1 MGILAKFENR
11 LEQMVSG
18 VFAKA
23 FRSAVQPV
31 EVAAALQREVDNSA
45 QILSRNRRLVPNQF
59 HVELSVADY
68 ERLSP
73 YSSTLAEELTEMLRE
88 HAHEQSY
95 VFTGP
100 ISIGF
105 EERDDLSTGRFRVRS
120 SALAKV
126 TPVSDRSV
134 TDTAVR
140 RARVILEVNGMKHPL
155 DPPGIVIG
163 RGTEADLRINDPG
176 VSRRHAEI
184 RVSAQGASSHGGTQV
199 SVVDLGSTNG
209 MLVNGSRVQQAT
221 LDDGATVKIG
231 NTTMTVRFVP
241 DEGHRPADRTAD
253 RPADPTSG
261 RPADRPDDQS
271 DWGRPSAWDRPDQ
284 GGHGV

>member
-1 MGILAKFENR
+1 MGRLQR
-11 LEQMVSG
+11 LESKLEQLVSG
-18 VFAKA
+18 TFAKA

-31 EVAAALQREVDNSA
+31 ELAAALQREVDNSA

-59 HVELSVADY
+59 HVELSPADHD
-68 ERLSP
+68 RLSP
-73 YSSTLAEELTEMLRE
+73 YSSTLTDELVEMLRE

-100 ISIGF
+100 VSIGF
-105 EERDDLSTGRFRVRS
+105 DRSEDLTTGRFRVRS
-120 SALAKV
+120 SALASV
-126 TPVSDRSV
+126 TPASDRAV

-184 RVSAQGASSHGGTQV
+184 RIHPGDGIAPQV

-209 MLVNGSRVQQAT
+209 MLVNGHKVGQAT
-221 LDDGATVKIG
+221 LQDGAVVKIG
-231 NTTMTVRFVP
+231 TTSMTIRFVEQREH
-241 DEGHRPADRTAD
+241 DEGA
-253 RPADPTSG
+253 G
-261 RPADRPDDQS
+261 R
-271 DWGRPSAWDRPDQ
+271 
-284 GGHGV
+284 V

>member
-1 MGILAKFENR
+1 MGMIQRFESR
-11 LEQMVSG
+11 LEQLVSG
-18 VFAKA
+18 AFARA

-45 QILSRNRRLVPNQF
+45 QILSRDRRLVPNQF
-59 HVELSVADY
+59 HVELSPQDH
-68 ERLSP
+68 ERLAP
-73 YSSTLAEELTEMLRE
+73 YSSTLADELVEMLRD

-100 ISIGF
+100 VSISF
-105 EERDDLSTGRFRVRS
+105 DERDDLSTGRFRVRS
-120 SALAKV
+120 AALAKV
-126 TPVSDRSV
+126 TPQSDAAV

-140 RARVILEVNGMKHPL
+140 RAKVILEVNGMRHPL

-184 RVSAQGASSHGGTQV
+184 RIYPGDTGTPQV

-209 MLVNGSRVQQAT
+209 MLVNGHKVQQAT
-221 LDDGATVKIG
+221 LTDGAQIKIG
-231 NTTMTVRFVP
+231 NTTMTIHHVAEKA
-241 DEGHRPADRTAD
+241 DSEGGA
-253 RPADPTSG
+253 
-261 RPADRPDDQS
+261 
-271 DWGRPSAWDRPDQ
+271 
-284 GGHGV
+284 GV

>member
-1 MGILAKFENR
+1 MGMLQRFEDR
-11 LEQMVSG
+11 LEQLVSG
-18 VFAKA
+18 TFAKA

-31 EVAAALQREVDNSA
+31 EIAAALQREVDNSA

-59 HVELSVADY
+59 HVELSAQDY

-73 YSSTLAEELTEMLRE
+73 YSSTLTQELTEMLRE

-100 ISIGF
+100 ISIVF
-105 EERDDLSTGRFRVRS
+105 DQRDDLTTGRFRVRS
-120 SALAKV
+120 AALAKV
-126 TPVSDRSV
+126 TPVSDSSV

-140 RARVILEVNGMKHPL
+140 RANVILEVNGMKHPL
-155 DPPGIVIG
+155 EPPGIVIG

-184 RVSAQGASSHGGTQV
+184 RVHASDSTGTSV

-209 MLVNGSRVQQAT
+209 MLVNGSRVQQAG

-231 NTTMTVRFVP
+231 NTTMTVRFLP
-241 DEGHRPADRTAD
+241 S
-253 RPADPTSG
+253 SG
-261 RPADRPDDQS
+261 EQRGSSQS
-271 DWGRPSAWDRPDQ
+271 
-284 GGHGV
+284 GGGGV

>member
-1 MGILAKFENR
+1 MGRLQR
-11 LEQMVSG
+11 LESKLEQLVSG
-18 VFAKA
+18 TFAKA

-31 EVAAALQREVDNSA
+31 ELAAALQREIDNSA

-59 HVELSVADY
+59 HVELSPADHD
-68 ERLSP
+68 RLSP
-73 YSSTLAEELTEMLRE
+73 YSSTLTDELVEMLRE

-100 ISIGF
+100 VSIGF
-105 EERDDLSTGRFRVRS
+105 DRSEDLTTGRFRVRS
-120 SALAKV
+120 SALASV
-126 TPVSDRSV
+126 TPASDRAV

-184 RVSAQGASSHGGTQV
+184 RIHPGDGVAPQV

-209 MLVNGSRVQQAT
+209 MLVNGHKVDQAT
-221 LDDGATVKIG
+221 LQDGAVVKIG
-231 NTTMTVRFVP
+231 TTSMTIRVVEQREH
-241 DEGHRPADRTAD
+241 DEGA
-253 RPADPTSG
+253 G
-261 RPADRPDDQS
+261 R
-271 DWGRPSAWDRPDQ
+271 
-284 GGHGV
+284 V

>member
-1 MGILAKFENR
+1 MGILQKFESR

-31 EVAAALQREVDNSA
+31 EIAAALQREVDNSA

-59 HVELSVADY
+59 HVELSGQDH
-68 ERLSP
+68 ERLAP
-73 YSSTLAEELTEMLRE
+73 YSSTLAQELTEMLRE
-88 HAHEQSY
+88 HAHEQAY

-100 ISIGF
+100 VTISF
-105 EERDDLSTGRFRVRS
+105 DERDDLSTGRFRVRS
-120 SALAKV
+120 AALAKV
-126 TPVSDRSV
+126 TPVSERSV

-140 RARVILEVNGMKHPL
+140 RANVILEVNGMKHPL

-163 RGTEADLRINDPG
+163 RGTDADLRINDPG

-184 RVSAQGASSHGGTQV
+184 RVHANDRNGADV

-209 MLVNGSRVQQAT
+209 MLVNGHKVQQAT
-221 LDDGATVKIG
+221 LDDGGQIKIG

-241 DEGHRPADRTAD
+241 AAG
-253 RPADPTSG
+253 G
-261 RPADRPDDQS
+261 RD
-271 DWGRPSAWDRPDQ
+271 
-284 GGHGV
+284 V

>member
-1 MGILAKFENR
+1 MGMLQRFESR

-18 VFAKA
+18 AFAKA

-31 EVAAALQREVDNSA
+31 EIAAALQREVDNSA

-59 HVELSVADY
+59 HVELSVQDY

-73 YSSTLAEELTEMLRE
+73 YSSTLAQELTEMLRE

-100 ISIGF
+100 LSIVF
-105 EERDDLSTGRFRVRS
+105 DQRDDLSTGRFRVRS
-120 SALAKV
+120 AALAQV

-140 RARVILEVNGMKHPL
+140 RARVILEVNGMRHPL
-155 DPPGIVIG
+155 DPPGIVVG

-184 RVSAQGASSHGGTQV
+184 RVYAGEGSGSSV
-199 SVVDLGSTNG
+199 SGVDLGSTNG
-209 MLVNGSRVQQAT
+209 MLVNGHRVQQAT
-221 LDDGATVKIG
+221 LEDGGRVKIG
-231 NTTMTVRFVP
+231 NTTLTIRFLP
-241 DEGHRPADRTAD
+241 GESRHG
-253 RPADPTSG
+253 SN
-261 RPADRPDDQS
+261 RPD
-271 DWGRPSAWDRPDQ
+271 R
-284 GGHGV
+284 GGAGV